1 MKTKKIAVFGVLI
14 ALAFVLSYI
23 ESLIPIPVP
32 IPGIKLGLANLVVM
46 TGLYLV
52 GEKEAF
58 VLSLVRILL
67 VSFTFGSPS
76 TFLFSFAGGVLSCL
90 CMILLKR
97 SNLFGMTGVSIAGGI
112 AHNVGQILIAM
123 LIVHNVMMVYY
134 LPFLLISGVLTG
146 FAIGM
151 VGSLIIGNLKKYH
164 VMQGK
169 GR

>member
-1 MKTKKIAVFGVLI
+1 
-14 ALAFVLSYI
+14 
-23 ESLIPIPVP
+23 
-32 IPGIKLGLANLVVM
+32 
-46 TGLYLV
+46 
-52 GEKEAF
+52 
-58 VLSLVRILL
+58 
-67 VSFTFGSPS
+67 
-76 TFLFSFAGGVLSCL
+76 
-90 CMILLKR
+90 
-97 SNLFGMTGVSIAGGI
+97 MTGVSIAGGI